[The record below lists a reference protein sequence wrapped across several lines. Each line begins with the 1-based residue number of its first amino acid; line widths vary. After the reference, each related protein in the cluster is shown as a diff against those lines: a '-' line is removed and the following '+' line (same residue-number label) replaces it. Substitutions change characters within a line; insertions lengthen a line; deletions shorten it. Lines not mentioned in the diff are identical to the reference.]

1 MLWMVQKGFTDGLWH
16 SVNRYA
22 NADNRYI
29 KDYDKTK
36 ELSYLKYW
44 DINNLYGWEMSEK
57 LPVSGLKWVE
67 GTSQFNLDF
76 KNSYN
81 EKNDEV

>member
-1 MLWMVQKGFTDGLWH
+1 
-16 SVNRYA
+16 
-22 NADNRYI
+22 
-29 KDYDKTK
+29 
-36 ELSYLKYW
+36 
-44 DINNLYGWEMSEK
+44 MSEK

-81 EKNDEV
+81 EKSDEV